1 MYLDFLSNSDQFL
14 LYLQIAIEIRLRDIG
29 GIIVIDFIDMDDD
42 G

>member
-1 MYLDFLSNSDQFL
+1 MFKLSFSDADQFR
-14 LYLQIAIEIRLRDIG
+14 LYLQIANEIRLRDIG